1 MSRTRFDPDRAAFSD
16 RAHAVAQNVIYRA
29 LFGETATFES
39 TLLRTG
45 SRNDIFDGELGID
58 RLVHVS
64 VPDFHGPITFS
75 VQERF
80 QSPKYAWHEDLTITE
95 WNHASDRPG
104 ELHKLFA
111 DLFVAGCYDPDADR
125 LINAIVVSCF
135 GLKLRLAQRRLRYR
149 RVRTP
154 KRQTFISV
162 GFDDLDRAGLAIMRI
177 PAAGARRAA

>member
-1 MSRTRFDPDRAAFSD
+1 M
-16 RAHAVAQNVIYRA
+16 AQEVIYRP

-64 VPDFHGPITFS
+64 VPDFQGPITFS

-80 QSPKYAWHEDLTITE
+80 RLPKYAWREDVTITE
-95 WNHASDRPG
+95 WNYASNRPG

-111 DLFVAGCYDPDADR
+111 DLFVYGCYDPDKDR
-125 LINAIVVSCF
+125 FINAIVVSCF

-149 RVRTP
+149 RVPTP
-154 KRQTFISV
+154 KRQTFISIS
-162 GFDDLDRAGLAIMRI
+162 FDDLGRAGLAIMRI
-177 PAAGARRAA
+177 PTTGARRAA